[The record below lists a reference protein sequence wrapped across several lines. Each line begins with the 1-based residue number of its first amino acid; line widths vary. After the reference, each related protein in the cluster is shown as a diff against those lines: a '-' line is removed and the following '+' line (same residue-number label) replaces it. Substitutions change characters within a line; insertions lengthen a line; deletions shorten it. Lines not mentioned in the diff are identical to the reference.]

1 MSDLKLSFVYA
12 VLFSIMTYLAS
23 IIGNSLIPL
32 LVVLGLNYYRRGTLI
47 LLSAITLTSYLLLYS
62 LHRLYDLPIVFRALI
77 IAALFFFISDN
88 IDRLSLGKN
97 LGEFGIYI
105 SIALSYYPIVYDMIR
120 QIGINIRA
128 RKINPLNLKKVTLP
142 IIYQAVNIAESLY
155 IASLLRLPGKYKG
168 KLDYRPTRDDI
179 IILAL
184 GVITLCLSLLISP
197 LAGLR

>member
-1 MSDLKLSFVYA
+1 MKLSFVYA

-32 LVVLGLNYYRRGTLI
+32 IVVLGLNYYRRGTFI
-47 LLSAITLTSYLLLYS
+47 LLSAITLTSYLVLY
-62 LHRLYDLPIVFRALI
+62 LFNRLYDLPIVFRALI
-77 IAALFFFISDN
+77 IAALFFFVSDN
-88 IDRLSLGKN
+88 IDRLSLGRN

-105 SIALSYYPIVYDMIR
+105 SIALSYYPIVYDMIH

-128 RKINPLNLKKVTLP
+128 RKVNPLNLKKITLP

-184 GVITLCLSLLISP
+184 GVVTLCLSLLISP